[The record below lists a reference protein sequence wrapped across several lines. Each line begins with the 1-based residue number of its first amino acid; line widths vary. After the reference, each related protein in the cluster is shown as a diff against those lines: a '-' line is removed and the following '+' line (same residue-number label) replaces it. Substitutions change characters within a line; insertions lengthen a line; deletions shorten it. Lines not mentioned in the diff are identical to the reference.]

1 MTKRNPEGE
10 NTNELLNVSY
20 ASDRI
25 TLSSRELYRQLGIKK
40 RFSAWLETN
49 SKGFVESEDFCRVY
63 PKVQSTVCSQEKMV
77 H

>member
-20 ASDRI
+20 ANDRI
-25 TLSSRELYRQLGIKK
+25 TVSARELHSQLGVSQ
-40 RFSAWLETN
+40 RFSAWFETN
-49 SKGFVESEDFCRVY
+49 SKGFVENEDFCGAY
-63 PKVQSTVCSQEKMV
+63 LKVQSTVCSQEKMV